1 MISQR
6 NRSYNGRAM
15 YNSSSS
21 VNGNGTPAQNGTNG
35 TTNNERSNGK
45 PATATSNGK
54 HRSSN
59 GGKNGKM
66 PQPLNGGCNGI
77 NDGSGPSTSDET
89 NGGNNGRETALAARP
104 RNGFGLLNGTSNSS
118 DDMSSSTL
126 QQCHANGRK
135 GGKSCIGNT
144 IKEHVNGKECKI
156 EKSKYIFDFIM
167 ASKLIN
173 ISWIRTGFES
183 YLKIKYRITIF
194 IFNKDNYGYD

>member
-35 TTNNERSNGK
+35 TIKNERSNGK

-66 PQPLNGGCNGI
+66 PQTLNGGVNGL

-89 NGGNNGRETALAARP
+89 NGRETAQAARP

-126 QQCHANGRK
+126 QHFHGNGRN

-156 EKSKYIFDFIM
+156 EKSK
-167 ASKLIN
+167 
-173 ISWIRTGFES
+173 
-183 YLKIKYRITIF
+183 
-194 IFNKDNYGYD
+194 